1 MLFLDVRMGK
11 IMSLRRI
18 CALALALGPMTWAA
32 AMAETPFG
40 VGQVTGPDGVYVGA
54 EGGWSHLNGQNV
66 DDPLT
71 FQSTTQEGYVAGAK
85 VGYKTGQLRLE
96 LGFDFSQ
103 QAMSSVNIVND
114 DGLGKRLGIG
124 SLNGLSGSAAGSVE
138 NEAFMANAI
147 WDLRTGSRWVPYI
160 GMGVGGANLSLSGVS
175 VRGIPLSNSSDFVF
189 AYQPMAGVRYMVNDK
204 VQVGLE
210 YRYVAT
216 VDPSFKDSAGQA
228 FMGKYESHNVL
239 LNLLYHFGAPP
250 MTPQPA
256 AAQAPPAPAAPP
268 AVPVVPVQKAAA
280 APAARQE
287 FLVFFDFDR
296 ATLTEE
302 GKRIVEA
309 AATAFKQDSKSP
321 IRLTGYTDLAGTQH
335 YNLELSRRRAEVVR
349 DYLVSQGVPLDA
361 IGVAWK
367 GKENPRVPTADGVR
381 EAQNRRVEIV
391 IP

>member
-1 MLFLDVRMGK
+1 MT
-11 IMSLRRI
+11 LRRA
-18 CALALALGPMTWAA
+18 CALGFVLSTMSWAT

-40 VGQVTGPDGVYVGA
+40 VGQVTGPDGVYVGV
-54 EGGWSHLNGQNV
+54 EGGWSHLNSQHV

-71 FQSTTQEGYVAGAK
+71 FQSNTQEGYVAGGK

-114 DGLGKRLGIG
+114 GGLGKRLGIG
-124 SLNGLSGSAAGSVE
+124 SLNGLSGSAAGSVQ

-147 WDLRTGSRWVPYI
+147 WDLRTDSRWVPYI
-160 GMGVGGANLSLSGVS
+160 GMGVGAANVSLNGVS
-175 VRGIPLSNSSDFVF
+175 VGGVPLSNSSDLVF
-189 AYQPMAGVRYMVNDK
+189 AYQPMAGVRYMINDR

-216 VDPSFKDSAGQA
+216 VDPSFKDSSGQP
-228 FMGKYESHNVL
+228 FTGKYESHNVL
-239 LNLLYHFGAPP
+239 LNLLYHFGVPPAAPA
-250 MTPQPA
+250 PA
-256 AAQAPPAPAAPP
+256 AAQVTAAPAPAATPVAP
-268 AVPVVPVQKAAA
+268 AKPAA
-280 APAARQE
+280 APALRQE

-296 ATLTEE
+296 ATLTEQ
-302 GKRIVEA
+302 GKRIVETA
-309 AATAFKQDSKSP
+309 ANAFKRDSASQ
-321 IRLTGYTDLAGTQH
+321 IQLTGFTDLSGTQH

-349 DYLVSQGVPLDA
+349 DYLARLGVPVDA

-381 EAQNRRVEIV
+381 EPQNRRVEIV
-391 IP
+391 LP